1 MEALDH
7 KCPSCG
13 AKITFHPKEQKW
25 VCEYCGSKFSLEE
38 LQKYQN
44 ASSDSA
50 GLMSPDDKSKLDN
63 IDANANSNIS
73 W

>member
-25 VCEYCGSKFSLEE
+25 VCDYCGSKFTLEE
-38 LQKYQN
+38 IRSIKMLVVRV
-44 ASSDSA
+44 
-50 GLMSPDDKSKLDN
+50 
-63 IDANANSNIS
+63 
-73 W
+73 